1 MKKVWTEVGTQKKK
15 LEHLSLCEASITKN
29 LNSFF
34 LIPKLVIV
42 FKAYYVHKYRIMNTC
57 ICKNI
62 SVNNDVMY
70 KILISITVGLLA
82 NYVITFLT

>member
-1 MKKVWTEVGTQKKK
+1 MRGFDNKD
-15 LEHLSLCEASITKN
+15 

-42 FKAYYVHKYRIMNTC
+42 LKAYYVYKYRIMNTC

-62 SVNNDVMY
+62 SVNMTVY
-70 KILISITVGLLA
+70 K
-82 NYVITFLT
+82 F